1 MVEII
6 NRIAIK
12 SIVNVSFIVKEKST
26 KHISQSL
33 CWGTKLHMYES
44 IFNYDYIF
52 QTIPF
57 TAIILFYIDL

>member
-1 MVEII
+1 MCFIQVIHLNRMVEII

-33 CWGTKLHMYES
+33 C
-44 IFNYDYIF
+44 
-52 QTIPF
+52 
-57 TAIILFYIDL
+57 